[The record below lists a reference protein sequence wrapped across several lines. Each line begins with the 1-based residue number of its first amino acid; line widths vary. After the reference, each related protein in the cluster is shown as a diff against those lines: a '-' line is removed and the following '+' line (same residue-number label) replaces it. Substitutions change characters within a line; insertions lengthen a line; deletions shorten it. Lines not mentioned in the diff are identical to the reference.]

1 MNFRMV
7 FLFCC
12 LCIFCSAGC
21 AHLPREPVEE
31 KTEAA
36 FLESKLRA
44 AADHEREELW
54 VEALREYRI
63 ALTLSPQNSEAFE
76 GRRRVEEKLNSL
88 AEEQY
93 RMGRKLQ
100 EEGKYSE
107 ARRRFLTALRL
118 QPDHAGALGTLTSR
132 KRLSLQEGYLVHR
145 LQPGESVSML
155 AMMYY
160 GDPALF
166 PVIAGFNQI
175 PDAHLVA
182 VGQDI
187 KVPFLAGRV
196 PEKPVRKPPA
206 AEEAE
211 TEIPMGYWDWS
222 SIESEQAERRMPSE
236 TVKTEEVHQIASY
249 RELGVE
255 LFRDGRY
262 EEAFFEFKK
271 VVSVYPDDQGAINY
285 AYTAAFALGLSRLSK
300 KDYLAARDYFADS
313 LSYRSDC
320 PQSQAF
326 LKESE
331 ALYKEMHYK
340 EGIEHYGKEQLG
352 EAIQAWEKV
361 QRLDPHYKRVD
372 YYIEKAKEIQG
383 KLEELRRETQKG
395 LSE

>member
-1 MNFRMV
+1 
-7 FLFCC
+7 L
-12 LCIFCSAGC
+12 AGC
-21 AHLPREPVEE
+21 AHLPKEPVEE
-31 KTEAA
+31 RTEAA
-36 FLESKLRA
+36 FLDSTLRA
-44 AADHEREELW
+44 AADHEREGQW

-63 ALTLSPQNSEAFE
+63 ALALGPEKREAVE
-76 GRRRVEEKLNSL
+76 GRRRVEDRLNSL

-118 QPDHAGALGTLTSR
+118 QPDHAGARETLTSR
-132 KRLSLQEGYLVHR
+132 KRLSLQEGYVVHR
-145 LQPGESVSML
+145 LQPGESLSRL

-182 VGQDI
+182 VGQEV
-187 KVPFLAGRV
+187 KVPFLAGRA
-196 PEKPVRKPPA
+196 PEKPLRKTPA
-206 AEEAE
+206 AEETE
-211 TEIPMGYWDWS
+211 KEIPMGYWDWS

-236 TVKTEEVHQIASY
+236 TAKTEEVHQIASY

-262 EEAFFEFKK
+262 EEAFYEFKK
-271 VVSVYPDDQGAINY
+271 VLSVYPDDQGAINF
-285 AYTAAFALGLSRLSK
+285 AYTAAFGLGLSMLSK
-300 KDYLAARDYFADS
+300 KDYLAARDYFAAS
-313 LSYRSDC
+313 LSYRRDC

-331 ALYKEMHYK
+331 ELYKEMHYK

-352 EAIQAWEKV
+352 EAIEAWEKV
-361 QRLDPHYKRVD
+361 QRLNPHYKRVD

-383 KLEELRRETQKG
+383 KLEELRRETHKG
-395 LSE
+395 LSDS